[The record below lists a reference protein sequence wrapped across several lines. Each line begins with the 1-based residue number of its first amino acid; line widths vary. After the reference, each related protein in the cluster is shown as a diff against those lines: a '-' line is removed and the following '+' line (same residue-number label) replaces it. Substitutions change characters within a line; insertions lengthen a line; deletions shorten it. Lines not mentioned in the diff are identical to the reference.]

1 MRTLMAEPSVEALKA
16 RIAELE
22 RQVAELTRRLAIYE
36 RGDRPRQE
44 NPIDRKTVQE
54 KVVFDWQS

>member
-1 MRTLMAEPSVEALKA
+1 MAEPSVQALKA

-22 RQVAELTRRLAIYE
+22 RQVAELTRRLATYE

>member
-1 MRTLMAEPSVEALKA
+1 MAGPTVEQLRA
-16 RIAELE
+16 RIAQLE
-22 RQVAELTRRLAIYE
+22 RQVEELTRRLAVYE

-44 NPIDRKTVQE
+44 NPVDRKTIQE